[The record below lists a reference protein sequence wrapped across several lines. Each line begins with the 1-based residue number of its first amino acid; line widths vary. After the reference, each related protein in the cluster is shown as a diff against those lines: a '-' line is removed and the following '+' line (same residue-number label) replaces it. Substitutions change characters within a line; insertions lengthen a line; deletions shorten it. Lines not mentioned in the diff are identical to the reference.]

1 MKISSMNWM
10 QVEDYLREKDSC
22 VIPVGSTEQHAYLSL
37 ATDSILAERI
47 AVESADPLGIPVF
60 PVMPYGM
67 TPDFLDYP
75 GTVSLR
81 KETLENVFADILDS
95 LYHHGF
101 RKMFIV
107 NGHGGNMP
115 LEKKVKEWCAANSGS
130 RVFFYNWWR
139 EPKTWAKVCEKD
151 TVGSHASWMENFA
164 WTRLAGVQM
173 PGEAKPMIE
182 LSGLRGITPAQAR
195 ELMGDGNW
203 GGEYQKPD
211 DVMADVWNA
220 AVEEAREELEKFSA
234 GSCK

>member
-1 MKISSMNWM
+1 MNISSKNWM
-10 QVEDYLREKDSC
+10 QVEDYLKENDTC

-47 AVESADPLGIPVF
+47 AVESADPLGIAVF

-67 TPDFLDYP
+67 TPDFMDYP

-81 KETLENVFADILDS
+81 KETLENVLCDILDS

-115 LEKKVKEWCAANSGS
+115 LEKTVNEWSAANSGS
-130 RVFFYNWWR
+130 RVCFYNWWR

-151 TVGSHASWMENFA
+151 HVGSHASWMENFL
-164 WTRLAGVQM
+164 WTRLEGVRM
-173 PGEAKPMIE
+173 PEESKPMID
-182 LSGLRGITPAQAR
+182 LKKLRGITPAQAR

-203 GGEYQKPD
+203 GGEYQKTD
-211 DVMADVWNA
+211 DVMTEVWNA
-220 AVEEAREELEKFSA
+220 AVEEAREVLEKFSE
-234 GSCK
+234 GL